1 VSTATSSGGWHRL
14 FKQACSLIRQANIG
28 DDWTF
33 GGGTAMMIQI
43 GHRESR
49 DIDIFLS
56 DPQLLPLLD
65 PQKNDFEFEIQ
76 PNAYMGDGT
85 ISQRFAFG
93 EGEIDFIVA
102 SALTSSPSIATTVE
116 GEAILLETIPE
127 IITKKVFY
135 RRALIKPRDIFDIA
149 AACENHEASVVAAL
163 RDYPDQVTQALAA
176 IRKLNPSFVKGTIA
190 ELAIRDEFK
199 TTAETALE
207 RAKDILGAIQPKT
220 TPT

>member
-1 VSTATSSGGWHRL
+1 VSTATSSGGWRRL
-14 FKQACSLIRQANIG
+14 FKQARSLIRQANIG
-28 DDWTF
+28 DDWAF

-116 GEAILLETIPE
+116 GEAIRLETIPE